1 MNVRGIGQL
10 GEAPGGNGEGFS
22 GVRGVNGE
30 GSGLHQK
37 SPGAPTD
44 ELEGPSPTVLVGFLG
59 WRPCQAPDGG
69 SPFESPLEG

>member
-1 MNVRGIGQL
+1 MALRGLSDVRGIGQL

-30 GSGLHQK
+30 GS
-37 SPGAPTD
+37 GAPTD

-69 SPFESPLEG
+69 SPCESPLEG